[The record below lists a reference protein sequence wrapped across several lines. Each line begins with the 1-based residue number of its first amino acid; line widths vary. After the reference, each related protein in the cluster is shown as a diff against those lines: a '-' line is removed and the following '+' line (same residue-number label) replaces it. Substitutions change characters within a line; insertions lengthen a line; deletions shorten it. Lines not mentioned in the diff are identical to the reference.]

1 MTTSNLVKSK
11 VSTSFSSLFKKDVL
25 GVEILEEYEKFER
38 EKAPSKE
45 GWAESLMAEQKV
57 LDYLQQKGWKINNR
71 SEVESFLKEHPTL
84 IRILKEAP
92 DEVSNYFEQ
101 SNISLEVFQSYEDN
115 NYKELFL
122 DVTTDCRI
130 DEAFDRLEKLEDN
143 WLIPI
148 SGKEA
153 SHLNLDLKFN

>member
-1 MTTSNLVKSK
+1 MTTSNLAKSR

-25 GVEILEEYEKFER
+25 GVEILEDYEKSER
-38 EKAPSKE
+38 EKVLSKE
-45 GWAESLMAEQKV
+45 GWAESLMAEQEV
-57 LDYLQQKGWKINNR
+57 LDYLQQKGWEINNR
-71 SEVESFLKEHPTL
+71 SEVESFLKEHPPL

-92 DEVSNYFEQ
+92 SEISNYFEQ
-101 SNISLEVFQSYEDN
+101 SGISLEVFQSYEDN

-122 DVTTDCRI
+122 DVTTDCGL

-153 SHLNLDLKFN
+153 SYLNLDLKFN